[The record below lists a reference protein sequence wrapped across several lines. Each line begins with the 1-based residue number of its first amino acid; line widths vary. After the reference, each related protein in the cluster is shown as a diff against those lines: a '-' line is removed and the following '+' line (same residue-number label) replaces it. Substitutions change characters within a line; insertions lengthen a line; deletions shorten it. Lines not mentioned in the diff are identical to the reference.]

1 MSGMLERRFERYC
14 ASIMET
20 LGHADRHAPAQWYL
34 KGLLLPGDRKSV
46 EPMAARVC
54 PENVR
59 SAHQSMHHLV
69 AAADWD
75 DAAVLAAV
83 ARQVVPEL
91 LKQAEHC
98 WWIIDDT
105 GHAKKGR
112 KSVGVARQSGGAS
125 IITPRCVSPP
135 TASSCSN
142 ACAVKKRRSI
152 PPTFRT
158 RKFPAARQPGRCSAT
173 CLGRSPPCASASHA
187 LYRSAHAAEHGEIGG
202 IERHDLFFNI
212 VESKTPG
219 QIRCR
224 GFAARSLSPRRG
236 SARSRCRGRSAAL
249 SPGGCR

>member
-1 MSGMLERRFERYC
+1 LNGI

-34 KGLLLPGDRKSV
+34 KGLLLPGDSKSV

-59 SAHQSMHHLV
+59 SAHQSMYHLV

-98 WWIIDDT
+98 GWIIDDT

-112 KSVGVARQSGGAS
+112 KSVGVGRQYCGRLGK
-125 IITPRCVSPP
+125 TDNCQV
-135 TASSCSN
+135 
-142 ACAVKKRRSI
+142 AV
-152 PPTFRT
+152 
-158 RKFPAARQPGRCSAT
+158 
-173 CLGRSPPCASASHA
+173 
-187 LYRSAHAAEHGEIGG
+187 
-202 IERHDLFFNI
+202 
-212 VESKTPG
+212 
-219 QIRCR
+219 
-224 GFAARSLSPRRG
+224 SLSLATAQGSVPWSITTLRFRLARVIARALPQCPCCGARRDWRDG
-236 SARSRCRGRSAAL
+236 KT
-249 SPGGCR
+249 